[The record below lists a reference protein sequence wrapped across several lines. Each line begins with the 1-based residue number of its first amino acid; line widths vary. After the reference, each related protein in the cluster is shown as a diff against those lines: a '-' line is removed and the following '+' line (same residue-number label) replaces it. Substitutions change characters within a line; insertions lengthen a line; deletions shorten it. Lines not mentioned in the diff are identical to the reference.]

1 MPAREIHEGDTVLI
15 LTEDGWKSGKAQAVL
30 RDKHGP
36 IAVVVGGKRYGVGK
50 FSKR

>member
-1 MPAREIHEGDTVLI
+1 MPAREIREGDTVLI
-15 LTEDGWKSGKAQAVL
+15 LADDGWKRGRVQVVY

-36 IAVVVGGKRYGVGK
+36 IAVVVNGKRYGVGK

>member
-1 MPAREIHEGDTVLI
+1 MPAREIQEGDVVLI
-15 LTEDGWKSGKAQAVL
+15 MTEDGWKRGTAQAVL

-36 IAVVVGGKRYGVGK
+36 IAVVVDGKRYGVGK